1 MAKNKPSVGDAVR
14 IEFLDHGHN
23 AKDSLLFKVYGEI
36 TEITKT
42 AYKVLSW
49 GYVSDVDRASDSN
62 TDNEDWF
69 IIVKSAVQSI
79 KVLK

>member
-1 MAKNKPSVGDAVR
+1 MAKTKLSVGDEVR

-36 TEITKT
+36 TEITQT

-49 GYVSDVDRASDSN
+49 GYVNDVDRAADSN

-69 IIVKSAVQSI
+69 IIVKKAVQSI
-79 KVLK
+79 KVFK